1 MHNSVHGRINPM
13 PGLQDDDGPDC
24 APADRQALQD
34 AVFQVPTMR
43 QGRTARRD
51 QQSGNRRGAS
61 LEVIERITQGKP
73 DREAEKDGGTD
84 IGDCVAH
91 VSQAHNQGFVPA
103 SAATT
108 PARHRI
114 SGLSPRK

>member
-1 MHNSVHGRINPM
+1 M

-73 DREAEKDGGTD
+73 DREAEKNGGTH
-84 IGDCVAH
+84 IGNRVAH
-91 VSQAHNQGFVPA
+91 P
-103 SAATT
+103 
-108 PARHRI
+108 
-114 SGLSPRK
+114 LSK